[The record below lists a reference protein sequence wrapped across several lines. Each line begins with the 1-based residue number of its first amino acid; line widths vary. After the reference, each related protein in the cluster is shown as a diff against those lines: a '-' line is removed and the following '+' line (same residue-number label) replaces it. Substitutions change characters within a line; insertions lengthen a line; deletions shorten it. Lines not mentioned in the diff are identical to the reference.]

1 MYLPLE
7 TLRRSDGA
15 LPRGKSSLSAA
26 LAELEA
32 TRDQVL
38 HEARHRELTD

>member
-7 TLRRSDGA
+7 SIRRSDGA
-15 LPRGKSSLSAA
+15 VPRGKSSLTAA

-32 TRDQVL
+32 TREQVM
-38 HEARHRELTD
+38 HEARYHKLI

>member
-7 TLRRSDGA
+7 SLRRSDGA
-15 LPRGKSSLSAA
+15 VPRGKSSLTAA

-32 TRDQVL
+32 TREQVM
-38 HEARHRELTD
+38 HEARHRKVI